1 MADDHSDASSPEAL
15 HNHDP
20 ARAMT
25 LQWHKTLTGVLSRD
39 NGENESERFADAVR
53 EMADRAGCSFLFE
66 LPPVLLAQ
74 GDSEMADARRVAAVL
89 CPDED
94 TCSVI
99 FIVLH
104 SSDRRIL
111 VLEAADVPERIV
123 EFAFSFTEVM
133 RQLSP
138 VHASYSSGST
148 ITRLH

>member
-1 MADDHSDASSPEAL
+1 MAEDFSSTFSPETQDSR
-15 HNHDP
+15 DP
-20 ARAMT
+20 AKAMT
-25 LQWHKTLTGVLSRD
+25 LQWHKTLTGVLAGDDS
-39 NGENESERFADAVR
+39 ENEGERFAEAVR
-53 EMADRAGCSFLFE
+53 ETADRAGCSFLFE

-74 GDSEMADARRVAAVL
+74 GDGEMADARRVAAVL
-89 CPDED
+89 CPDEES
-94 TCSVI
+94 CSVI

-138 VHASYSSGST
+138 VHASYSAGST
-148 ITRLH
+148 VTRLH